1 MKIRFL
7 LSFAVAMLMLFGLAS
22 VGAAQEITQA
32 GKDVDATLLKINKLN
47 ILKYVT
53 PLLLKKTQL
62 NALMTTIEKCQ
73 AKQKEIIALDAKE
86 FKKYDADI
94 DKALESALNDGGYPS
109 RDLQAKIIA
118 IQDALLIRRKLA
130 TNEMVDML
138 LDTCKKNLNDG
149 QLAAMANL
157 TDPNYVEGETKVA
170 KLPGDEKTKLY
181 IREVLLSPLTY
192 DIFKQL
198 AKRAQ

>member
-1 MKIRFL
+1 MKLRIIL
-7 LSFAVAMLMLFGLAS
+7 GLAALMVTSFGLTS
-22 VGAAQEITQA
+22 VGYSQEYTQA

-73 AKQKEIIALDAKE
+73 AKEKEIIALDAKE
-86 FKKYDADI
+86 FKKIDAEI
-94 DKALESALNDGGYPS
+94 DKALDGALNDGSYPKRELQS
-109 RDLQAKIIA
+109 RIIVL
-118 IQDALLIRRKLA
+118 QDALIIRRKLA

-138 LDTCKKNLNDG
+138 LETCKKNLNEG
-149 QLAAMANL
+149 QMAAMVNL
-157 TDPNYVEGETKVA
+157 TDPNYVEGETKVS
-170 KLPGDEKTKLY
+170 KLPNDEKTKLY
-181 IREVLLSPLTY
+181 IREILLSPLTY

-198 AKRAQ
+198 AKKAQ